1 MDFSTLKTRTAL
13 NLGNLQSSDPFY
25 TYLGSWVNSA
35 QRAVVTRTLSKG
47 RRSFNLFRE
56 LMEKFSAVTS
66 VNDLRVAVPDECL
79 VVERVYSFD
88 SSAVPDLD
96 DDTVKPVVEIPIH
109 KFDILSRDTSISGYP
124 RLWSRD
130 GDFIN
135 VYPTPRTG
143 YTTCLLLRGIG
154 DVNALSD
161 NADEPIIKERWH
173 DAILFYACYLG
184 ALELNRVD
192 EAQKWLDACDRHI
205 MQTIDI
211 LGLESSSGE
220 SVVKIEGDPTR
231 V

>member
-1 MDFSTLKTRTAL
+1 MNFGVLKTRTAL
-13 NLGNLQSSDPFY
+13 SLGNLQSSDPFY
-25 TYLGSWVNSA
+25 SYLGDWVNSG
-35 QRAVVTRTLSKG
+35 QRAVVVRTLSKA

-56 LMEKFSAVTS
+56 LMEKWTAVTS
-66 VNDLRVAVPDECL
+66 LNDLRVAVPDDCL
-79 VVERVYSFD
+79 VIERVYSFD
-88 SSAVPDLD
+88 SSSAPDLD
-96 DDTVKPVVEIPIH
+96 DDTVKLMAEIPIS

-135 VYPTPRTG
+135 IYPTPRTG
-143 YTTCLLLRGIG
+143 KTTYLLVRGVG
-154 DVNALSD
+154 DVNTLANSG
-161 NADEPIIKERWH
+161 DEPIIKERWH
-173 DAILFYACYLG
+173 DAILFYACYVG

-220 SVVKIEGDPTR
+220 NVVKIEGDPTR
-231 V
+231 A

>member
-1 MDFSTLKTRTAL
+1 MTYLQLKTRVAL

-25 TYLGSWVNSA
+25 TYIGSWVNSA
-35 QRAVVTRTLSKG
+35 QRAVVTRTLSKA
-47 RRSFNLFRE
+47 RRSFNIFRE
-56 LMEKFSAVTS
+56 LVDKWTAVTA
-66 VNDLRVAVPDECL
+66 VNELRVDVPADLL
-79 VVERVYSFD
+79 VIEKVYSFD
-88 SSAVPDLD
+88 SSSAPDLD
-96 DDTVKPVVEIPIH
+96 DDTVKPMAEIPLH

-143 YTTCLLLRGIG
+143 KTTYLLLRGIG
-154 DVNALSD
+154 DVEAMS
-161 NADEPIIKERWH
+161 ADGDDPIIKERWH

-211 LGLESSSGE
+211 MGLESSSGE
-220 SVVKIEGDPTR
+220 NVVKIEGDPTR
-231 V
+231 

>member
-1 MDFSTLKTRTAL
+1 MNYLVLKTRTAL
-13 NLGNLQSSDPFY
+13 NLGSMQSSDPFY
-25 TYLGSWVNSA
+25 TYLGSYVNSA
-35 QRAVVTRTLSKG
+35 QRAVVTRTLSKA

-56 LMEKFSAVTS
+56 LVDKWTAITT
-66 VNDLRVAVPDECL
+66 VNDLRVSVPPDLL

-88 SSAVPDLD
+88 STDVPDLD
-96 DDTVKPVVEIPIH
+96 DDTAKPMAEIPLN

-130 GDFIN
+130 GDYIS

-143 YTTCLLLRGIG
+143 KTTYLMLRGIG
-154 DVNALSD
+154 DVNALSAD
-161 NADEPIIKERWH
+161 LDEPIIKERWH

-211 LGLESSSGE
+211 MGLESSSGE
-220 SVVKIEGDPTR
+220 NVVRIEGDPTR
-231 V
+231 A